1 VCHRL
6 EDDAELLG
14 HGPFAVLY
22 AVMDKIVDDY
32 EPVLDGLQDDIDE
45 IEVQVFDGDPGAS
58 KRIYTLTRIEFQRAV
73 EPWQE
78 LFVALRERLKDRAT
92 ESDLELRRALRDV
105 ADHATRV
112 QERTDGFRLARQHPH
127 PSTLHW
133 LLSDR
138 TRRSPS

>member
-6 EDDAELLG
+6 EDDADLLG

-45 IEVQVFDGDPGAS
+45 IEVRVFDGDPGAS

-73 EPWQE
+73 EP
-78 LFVALRERLKDRAT
+78 L
-92 ESDLELRRALRDV
+92 
-105 ADHATRV
+105 
-112 QERTDGFRLARQHPH
+112 
-127 PSTLHW
+127 
-133 LLSDR
+133 
-138 TRRSPS
+138 